1 MLTSFSYGSFYQALP
16 GLRWRNAC
24 VQAFAS
30 PLLAVQRSSSTQ
42 KRRRD
47 LACEKLER
55 QMTGALAV
63 RESKPEAQET
73 INQVRLIGVAYPY
86 RAQTNLADQLFY
98 HRLRRT
104 RGAAIKEIARNSL
117 VEWIGKVLP
126 TIGVKGAIDRSMRGV
141 SAKNHQTLHVFHA
154 AASYVMCWTSQG
166 LAVKPHRPM

>member
-1 MLTSFSYGSFYQALP
+1 MLISVPSGSFHQAFP

-55 QMTGALAV
+55 QMTGALTV

-98 HRLRRT
+98 HCLRLT
-104 RGAAIKEIARNSL
+104 SGAAIKE
-117 VEWIGKVLP
+117 
-126 TIGVKGAIDRSMRGV
+126 
-141 SAKNHQTLHVFHA
+141 
-154 AASYVMCWTSQG
+154 
-166 LAVKPHRPM
+166 

>member
-1 MLTSFSYGSFYQALP
+1 MLTSFPSGSFYQAFP
-16 GLRWRNAC
+16 GLRWRNALFRP
-24 VQAFAS
+24 FAS

-104 RGAAIKEIARNSL
+104 RGTAIKEIARNSL
-117 VEWIGKVLP
+117 
-126 TIGVKGAIDRSMRGV
+126 
-141 SAKNHQTLHVFHA
+141 
-154 AASYVMCWTSQG
+154 
-166 LAVKPHRPM
+166 

>member
-1 MLTSFSYGSFYQALP
+1 MFPPDLFTRLSLAFAVGTPVFRP
-16 GLRWRNAC
+16 
-24 VQAFAS
+24 FAS
-30 PLLAVQRSSSTQ
+30 PLLAVHRSSSTQ

-55 QMTGALAV
+55 QMTGALTV

-98 HRLRRT
+98 HCLRRT
-104 RGAAIKEIARNSL
+104 RGAAIKEIAQNSL

-126 TIGVKGAIDRSMRGV
+126 TIGVKGAIDRV
-141 SAKNHQTLHVFHA
+141 LLHE
-154 AASYVMCWTSQG
+154 
-166 LAVKPHRPM
+166 LLEKPGCL